1 MDEDQFVKRAQALVT
16 DVARSSLAGLQRA
29 RTGRGTITEQQIN
42 LYRQVDLG
50 LRAAELFA
58 DVKLACGKGC
68 SYCCHYRVMVTAT
81 EAFAIAD
88 AIQSRFDIDQRGT
101 LIEKLKAN
109 RALTAPMTAKEHEA
123 TNIACAFLA
132 GDGACTVYDSRPIA
146 CRKHHSAD
154 VTPCKITFDD
164 PSVSMGSPQS
174 PPRREI
180 AEGVISGSM
189 LAARDAGVDTSFYE
203 MTAAVLEALESKSA
217 AKRWRA
223 GKVAFPGV
231 RDRTSDTGIV
241 GFDELPPVSQLG

>member
-1 MDEDQFVKRAQALVT
+1 MT

-29 RTGRGTITEQQIN
+29 RTGLGTVAEQQIN

-81 EAFAIAD
+81 EAFVIAD
-88 AIQSRFDIDQRGT
+88 TVQSRFDSDRRGNV
-101 LIEKLKAN
+101 IEKLKAN
-109 RALTAPMTAKEHEA
+109 RASTAGMTAKEHEA
-123 TNIACAFLA
+123 TNIACAFL
-132 GDGACTVYDSRPIA
+132 GDDGACTIYDVRPIA

-164 PSVSMGSPQS
+164 PAASMGSPQS
-174 PPRREI
+174 LPRRQI
-180 AEGVISGSM
+180 ADGAISGSL

-203 MTAAVLEALESKSA
+203 MTAAVLEALENKSA

-223 GKVAFPGV
+223 GKIAFPGV